1 MHKLS
6 IVLPAYNET
15 ETIREIVSQVRAVDL
30 SALGVETE
38 LVIVDDCSKDGT
50 RDILREMEAAN
61 EATVV
66 YHETNQ
72 GKGAAIRSGLAHVT
86 GDIIIIQD
94 ADLEYDP
101 NDYGSLVEPIV
112 NGGAD
117 VVYGS
122 RQLGMKA
129 FGVKRNSY
137 LSFYLG
143 GRFLSFLTNVLYG
156 TRITDEATCYKVFTT
171 DVLKK
176 IPPLV
181 CTGFEFCPE
190 LTAKVALA
198 GYDILEIPIHY
209 YPRSKEEGKK
219 INWRDGVIAIQ
230 TLLKYRLKGS

>member
-1 MHKLS
+1 MGKLS
-6 IVLPAYNET
+6 VVLPAYNEKD
-15 ETIREIVSQVRAVDL
+15 TIREIIALVRAVDL
-30 SALGVETE
+30 SHLGVEME
-38 LVIVDDCSKDGT
+38 LIIVDDCSTDGT

-72 GKGAAIRSGLAHVT
+72 GKGAAIRSGLAQVT

-101 NDYGSLVEPIV
+101 RDYGSLVEPIV
-112 NGGAD
+112 NGRAE

-129 FGVKRNSY
+129 FGVKRNAY

-143 GRFLSFLTNVLYG
+143 GRFLSLLTNILYG
-156 TRITDEATCYKVFTT
+156 TRITDEATCYKVFKT
-171 DVLKK
+171 DVLNK
-176 IPPLV
+176 IPPLE

-198 GYDILEIPIHY
+198 GFKIHEIPIHY
-209 YPRSKEEGKK
+209 HPRSKEEGKK
-219 INWRDGVIAIQ
+219 INWRDGMIAIQ